1 MNLKNAVDKS
11 FEGKSLRELCDAPVS
26 ALEGVTDAHAA
37 ALAAL
42 GVKTIGDLGA
52 WKQAA
57 WAHAIVE
64 LAKLE
69 A

>member
-1 MNLKNAVDKS
+1 MNLKSAVDKS
-11 FEGKSLRELCDAPVS
+11 FEQKSLRELCDAPVS
-26 ALEGVTDAHAA
+26 ALEGVTEAHAA

-57 WAHAIVE
+57 WARAIVE
-64 LAKLE
+64 LSKLE